1 MALATINANYE
12 QAGKSQFYLAAY
24 PSGGYTGANLAAK
37 ITNAYTKFYTDGSQR
52 YTPLTSQYFNALAD
66 GFSIKMKMNTVEVD
80 LNNESKRP
88 SFIQDFSGTLEA
100 SFQDVDVDHLK
111 DLFSAASG
119 DVISTAA
126 ASGIAGR
133 DTLTVGNQT
142 LLTKYCLMVR
152 TPSGNAIARTGGSG
166 YEFDHFLFPKVV
178 CDFDA
183 DFKFSKKE
191 TVSGKVKFTLLY
203 DQTIVDL
210 AGNPIMAI
218 KDTVKAVAL

>member
-1 MALATINANYE
+1 MAIATINSSFE

-24 PSGGYTGANLAAK
+24 PVGGYTGANLAAK
-37 ITNAYTKFYTDGSQR
+37 VTNAYTKFYTDGSAR
-52 YTPLTSQYFNALAD
+52 YTPLTAQYFNALAD
-66 GFSIKMKMNTVEVD
+66 GFALKMKMNTVEVD

-111 DLFSAASG
+111 DLFSAGSG

-126 ASGIAGR
+126 ATGIAGR
-133 DTLTVGNQT
+133 DTLAIGNQV
-142 LLTKYCLMVR
+142 LLTKYALMIR
-152 TPSGNAIARTGGSG
+152 TPSGNALARTGGSG

-203 DQTIVDL
+203 DQSLVDL
-210 AGNPIMAI
+210 AGNAI
-218 KDTVKAVAL
+218 IGLKDTTKAVAL